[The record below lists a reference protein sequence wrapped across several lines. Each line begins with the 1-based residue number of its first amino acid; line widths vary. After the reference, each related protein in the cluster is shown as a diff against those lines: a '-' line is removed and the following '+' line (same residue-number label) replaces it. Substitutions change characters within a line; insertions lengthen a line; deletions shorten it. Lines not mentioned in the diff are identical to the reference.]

1 MPQHHHP
8 QPCTRLLSQRPCSH
22 PLSHGACCTS
32 RGHTW
37 TWPDGEGGSGGDTG
51 APPQMLCQAWWG
63 QSRISPTLAR
73 GRPRWAAPPSPGLPS
88 PTHRL
93 KVLSASGQWSP
104 SRESEQLATLPA
116 LPPHRHP
123 TPQHLPV
130 VTQSPDGLRVQTPRW
145 APSWHTLEAEWTE
158 VSFPTEAGDREQRS
172 RQLGQPLPG
181 PSTGLVGGRGRHLA
195 ARGSAAPAP
204 TPPPIS
210 ATSSPTLGGR
220 LVPVPEAL
228 AGPRGGPG
236 APRPSQG
243 SRRCRQAGPAAPGAP
258 PRAPAGPPR

>member
-8 QPCTRLLSQRPCSH
+8 RPCTWLLSQRPCSH

-63 QSRISPTLAR
+63 QNRISPTLAR
-73 GRPRWAAPPSPGLPS
+73 GRPRRATPPSPGLPS

-116 LPPHRHP
+116 LPPP
-123 TPQHLPV
+123 T
-130 VTQSPDGLRVQTPRW
+130 
-145 APSWHTLEAEWTE
+145 A
-158 VSFPTEAGDREQRS
+158 
-172 RQLGQPLPG
+172 
-181 PSTGLVGGRGRHLA
+181 
-195 ARGSAAPAP
+195 
-204 TPPPIS
+204 TPPPSICLL
-210 ATSSPTLGGR
+210 SPKVLTASGYR
-220 LVPVPEAL
+220 PH
-228 AGPRGGPG
+228 AGLRAGTPWRQSGQRYPSPQKQVTGSRGAGSWVSPSQAPAQASWRGGGGTLQPEVQQHLHLH
-236 APRPSQG
+236 RLPS
-243 SRRCRQAGPAAPGAP
+243 AP
-258 PRAPAGPPR
+258 PPHPH